1 MSALGFMMIAFV
13 ILLIINAPI
22 AFVIGGAGIVWF
34 CVNTAMPIDIAI
46 QRVVAQTQSI
56 SFLAVPFF
64 ILAGNLMNRTG
75 ITPRLMKFSR
85 VITRKMVGGTC
96 QVSVLLSTLMG
107 GVSGSA
113 VADATMEARILG
125 PDMTKAGY
133 PKGYSSA
140 VLCLTSLITA
150 TIPPS
155 LGLIL
160 YGFVGNVSIGRLFI
174 AGLIPGLLMCLALM
188 LTVYF
193 TSKKHGYE
201 IPDEA
206 ITAPTAGEILASAR
220 ECLFALIFP
229 ILLIV
234 LIRFGLCTSTEA
246 GAVAVAY
253 ALFCGTVIYHELT
266 WDGFLI
272 SLVDSLIDTGGII
285 LIIAM
290 SGIFSYAITVEKVP
304 AVLGSALLGV
314 TNNPQFMIILIIIFL
329 TLTGMVVDSNV
340 NVLLFTPLVL
350 PVLTGMGVDPVH
362 FGVIMMTIVTMGC
375 MTPPVGTACYSVCD
389 IMGCSIGDYVKHSV
403 PFFAAV
409 IALTILMVFIPDVI
423 LFMPNLIYGG
433 F

>member
-1 MSALGFMMIAFV
+1 MNALTLMMLLFI
-13 ILLIINAPI
+13 ILLLINAPI
-22 AFVIGGAGIVWF
+22 AFVIGVSGIVWF
-34 CVNTAMPIDIAI
+34 LANGTIPLSIAV
-46 QRVVAQTQSI
+46 QRVIAQTQSI

-75 ITPRLMKFSR
+75 ITPRLMKFSQ
-85 VITRKMVGGTC
+85 VVTRKMVGGTC

-125 PDMTKAGY
+125 PDMTKRGY

-174 AGLIPGLLMCLALM
+174 AGMIPGVLMCLALM
-188 LTVYF
+188 GTVWW
-193 TSKKHGYE
+193 TSKRYGYDL
-201 IPDEA
+201 PDPQ
-206 ITAPTAGEILASAR
+206 ISAPTLAEVGACAK

-229 ILLIV
+229 ILLIL
-234 LIRFGLCTSTEA
+234 LIRCGLCTSTEA
-246 GAVAVAY
+246 GAFAVAY
-253 ALFCGTVIYHELT
+253 ALLCGTLIYHELT
-266 WDGFLI
+266 WEGFVQ
-272 SLVDSLIDTGGII
+272 SLKDSVVDTGGII

-290 SGIFSYAITVEKVP
+290 SGIFSYALTVEQVP
-304 AVLGSALLGV
+304 AVLGRMLLGI
-314 TNNPQFMIILIIIFL
+314 TDNPQLMMMIIILFL
-329 TLTGMVVDSNV
+329 TVTGMVVDSNV

-350 PVLTGMGVDPVH
+350 PVLQDMGVDPVH
-362 FGVIMMTIVTMGC
+362 FGIIMMTIVTMGC

-389 IMGCSIGDYVKHSV
+389 IMGCSIADYVKHSI
-403 PFFAAV
+403 PFFIAV
-409 IALTILMVFIPDVI
+409 IGLTMLMVFIPGLI
-423 LFMPNLIYGG
+423 LFLPNMIYG
-433 F
+433 